1 MGAKCTAD
9 KLCPGPLVHN
19 PQGRGI
25 KWRLLLR
32 SLERFLPAGY
42 ERMLMRLFG
51 FSCDRSNG
59 GGDGGGRGKDGGVVI
74 VMTLIMIVKVMVV

>member
-1 MGAKCTAD
+1 MG

-19 PQGRGI
+19 PQGRCI
-25 KWRLLLR
+25 KWRLPPR
-32 SLERFLPAGY
+32 SLERFLPASHD
-42 ERMLMRLFG
+42 RTLMRLFG